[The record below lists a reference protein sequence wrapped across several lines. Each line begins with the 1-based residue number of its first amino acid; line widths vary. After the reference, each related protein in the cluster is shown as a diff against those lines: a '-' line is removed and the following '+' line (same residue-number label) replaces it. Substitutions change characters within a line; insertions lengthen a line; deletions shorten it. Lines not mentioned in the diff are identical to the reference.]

1 MYLVALKVVSSEN
14 FGGSKLVLID
24 GYRPRTVALDNILSL
39 KVASIL
45 FWAFFRFRSVL
56 PNL

>member
-45 FWAFFRFRSVL
+45 F
-56 PNL
+56 